1 MLFFIVACIQH
12 RVTYAKHKI
21 SDILKMQI
29 LQIQCLSHCDDVN
42 GEWSFICAIGCQGI
56 CRGFLNLLRRACL
69 KLSVCLAI
77 YFVQAGLNCWFAMS
91 LSSILYSLH
100 LLHLMLKPFASTLGT
115 RPPHHSVAPLTAPI
129 MVKFYVNE
137 EGFRP
142 EFRFMWLSYY
152 SKARFLKS
160 ISGGSFL
167 GVLGNG
173 KPEKLQFLS
182 VPCLFLHSN

>member
-1 MLFFIVACIQH
+1 MSESLWWC
-12 RVTYAKHKI
+12 
-21 SDILKMQI
+21 
-29 LQIQCLSHCDDVN
+29 
-42 GEWSFICAIGCQGI
+42 EWWMIFYLCHWLPRNMQGI
-56 CRGFLNLLRRACL
+56 FELAAQGLSEAKCLFGNLFRSSWPQLL
-69 KLSVCLAI
+69 VCNVTVSH
-77 YFVQAGLNCWFAMS
+77 FVLIS
-91 LSSILYSLH
+91 LVT
-100 LLHLMLKPFASTLGT
+100 LMLKPFASTLGT

-129 MVKFYVNE
+129 MVKFYVSE

-173 KPEKLQFLS
+173 KPGKLQFLS
-182 VPCLFLHSN
+182 VPCLFLHSNYKL